1 MDPHFLIELTE
12 VPSVATACG
21 PVLAVLRRRLA
32 GWQERH
38 VPDGFSL
45 FTCGSG
51 GLADVRVVLVAHV
64 DEIGGCLY
72 GPHPQGGYGTRT
84 WGTGAAAYAQAQLQA
99 FDWLALSA
107 AEAFPVTAYLEG
119 DGDEAQLRLVGE
131 RLRPYR
137 TGFTFRT
144 ATTVAGDAIVG
155 KALDPR
161 LTDACVAE
169 AALRLNRGDV
179 AVLFVMAEECAMD
192 VARKAVTVLQREAPR
207 LELVINADVPGL
219 QNLGEARLDL
229 PAIRVYEGRNLIDPS
244 LGIRMSSALA
254 ARGVP
259 HHLTGARS
267 GSQTALFTP
276 LAHALSVALPSEGIH
291 QAAYRMS
298 LTGAARCV
306 DLLCA
311 AVQVWGS
318 GELA

>member
-1 MDPHFLIELTE
+1 MDPDFLIELTE
-12 VPSVATACG
+12 APSVATACG
-21 PVLAVLRRRLA
+21 PVLSVLRRRLA
-32 GWQERH
+32 GWHERH

-45 FTCGSG
+45 FTLGPA
-51 GLADVRVVLVAHV
+51 GLAGVRVLMVAHV
-64 DEIGGCLY
+64 DEIGGCVY
-72 GPHPQGGYGTRT
+72 GPHPEGGYRTRT
-84 WGTGAAAYAQAQLQA
+84 WGTEATAYAQAPIQA
-99 FDWLALSA
+99 FDWLAPSA
-107 AEAFPVTAYLEG
+107 ADAFPVAAQI
-119 DGDEAQLRLVGE
+119 DGVGEELSLRLTGDRVQ
-131 RLRPYR
+131 PYR

-144 ATTVAGDAIVG
+144 ATTLAGDFIVG

-169 AALRLNRGDV
+169 AATRLHQSDV

-192 VARKAVTVLQREAPR
+192 VARKAVTVLQREAPQ
-207 LELVINADVPGL
+207 LELVINADVPGA
-219 QNLGEARLDL
+219 QNLGEARLDM
-229 PAIRVYEGRNLIDPS
+229 PAIRVYEGRNLIDPC
-244 LGIRMSSALA
+244 LGIGMSSALA

-276 LAHALSVALPSEGIH
+276 IARALSIALPSEGIH

-311 AVQVWGS
+311 AIEVWGS